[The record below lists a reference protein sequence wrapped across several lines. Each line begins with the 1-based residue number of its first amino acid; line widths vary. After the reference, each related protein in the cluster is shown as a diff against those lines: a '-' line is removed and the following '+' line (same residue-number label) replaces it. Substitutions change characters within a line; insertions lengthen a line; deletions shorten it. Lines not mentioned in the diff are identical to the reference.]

1 MFVKLFVVAVS
12 GKSRGVAVGW
22 SGRWRD
28 EGEEVRVSLFE
39 SDLTDETEHGNV
51 AAEVKWSEVVVKEG
65 VVGCDVNGVEEG
77 SEKVVDG
84 VEGRC
89 GGVVECTGAGLGDGQ
104 DVCLELVDE
113 SVR

>member
-12 GKSRGVAVGW
+12 GKSRGVAVEW

-39 SDLTDETEHGNV
+39 SDLVDETEHGNV
-51 AAEVKWSEVVVKEG
+51 AAEVKWSEVVVKESVAG
-65 VVGCDVNGVEEG
+65 SDVDGVEKRGE
-77 SEKVVDG
+77 EVVDG
-84 VEGRC
+84 VKGRC
-89 GGVVECTGAGLGDGQ
+89 GGVVNGTGTGLGDGQ